1 MKKLGLIGGTG
12 PESTVPYYRGVVY
25 GVYER
30 TGRFPNL
37 TIESVSVFDV
47 LDFCRRKD
55 YGRLLDYLATAV
67 KALAAAGAEC
77 AALTGNT
84 PHIVFPQ
91 LQARSPIPLV
101 SMVEAACREA
111 ERRGLK
117 KLGLLGTAF
126 TMEEPFFK
134 TPFLDRGIGIVIP
147 SPEERCL
154 IDGTISR
161 ELELGIVTPEAQK
174 GFDAILRRLR
184 EEENI
189 EAAVLGC
196 TELPMLYQN
205 RLSPVPLLDTMEV
218 HIRALID
225 EITKSC

>member
-12 PESTVPYYRGVVY
+12 PESTVPYYRGIVR

-47 LDFCRRKD
+47 LDFCRGRD
-55 YGRLLDYLATAV
+55 YEGLLEYLLKAV
-67 KALAAAGAEC
+67 NALAAAGAEF

-101 SMVEAACREA
+101 SMIEASCQEA
-111 ERRGLK
+111 ERLGLK
-117 KLGLLGTAF
+117 RLGLLGTRF
-126 TMEEPFFK
+126 TMEEEFFK
-134 TPFLDRGIGIVIP
+134 APFLERGIFVAVP
-147 SPEERCL
+147 PPEERHL
-154 IDGTISR
+154 IDETISR
-161 ELELGIVTPEAQK
+161 ELELGVVTPEAQAC
-174 GFDAILRRLR
+174 FDAILRRLR
-184 EEENI
+184 EEEGI

-196 TELPMLYQN
+196 TELPMLF
-205 RLSPVPLLDTMEV
+205 RGRPAPAPLLDTMEV
-218 HIRALID
+218 HIRALVS
-225 EITKSC
+225 EITETD